1 MSTRVWLQLSVALVS
16 FHTVKAMSKA
26 LCLSGIAIA
35 LLLLVLFAM
44 DLTLG
49 VPFNKADTL
58 LDIIFMVSS
67 AGLAVISWLTL
78 KDLR

>member
-1 MSTRVWLQLSVALVS
+1 
-16 FHTVKAMSKA
+16 MSKA

-49 VPFNKADTL
+49 IPFNKADTL
-58 LDIIFMVSS
+58 MDIIFMVSS

>member
-1 MSTRVWLQLSVALVS
+1 
-16 FHTVKAMSKA
+16 MSKA

-44 DLTLG
+44 DFIIG

-58 LDIIFMVSS
+58 MDIVFMVSS
-67 AGLAVISWLTL
+67 AGLAVISWLTF
-78 KDLR
+78 KELR